1 MKKILTLVF
10 ILGAF
15 FAINAQDN
23 KTSSSALQEVK
34 KLDAEVVR
42 LFQQGK
48 YEEALPI
55 AQKVIQI
62 KEKEL
67 GKDHIETAKAL
78 RNAGFIYYFLNNQK
92 EAEKNFEGALEIF
105 EKLTAP
111 TKEEN
116 LLTADVL
123 ERLAYIKYGFGKR
136 ESMEFFFEK
145 ALLAYEKAGE
155 KDSLKASKILFSLGN
170 LKSAKREFGKA
181 SNLFEQ
187 ALAIRVKKLGEKNSD
202 TIVAFKSSACVL
214 KKDDKEKQIKRIK
227 ETYFPTAELAENG
240 NLKWLEDKTEKDSKS
255 TESGVING
263 KALSLPKPA
272 YPVEARKVRADGSVN
287 VQVEINEKGDVVYAC
302 GAFNTVHRSLIEAA
316 EAAAYG
322 AKFSPALLNGK
333 PVKFSGII
341 VYNFIAP

>member
-1 MKKILTLVF
+1 MKKNLTLVF

-15 FAINAQDN
+15 FAVNAQDS
-23 KTSSSALQEVK
+23 KTSSPASQEVK
-34 KLDAEVVR
+34 NLDAAVVR
-42 LFQQGK
+42 LFQLGK

-55 AQKVIQI
+55 AQKVVQI

-105 EKLTAP
+105 EKQTAP

-187 ALAIRVKKLGEKNSD
+187 ALAIRVKKLGEKHSD
-202 TIVAFKSSACVL
+202 TIDAFSSSACVL
-214 KKDDKEKQIKRIK
+214 KKDNREKEIERIRQ
-227 ETYFPTAELAENG
+227 TYFPAAEFENG
-240 NLKWLEDKTEKDSKS
+240 NLIWLEDKIGKDSKPV
-255 TESGVING
+255 ENEVING
-263 KALSLPKPA
+263 KALSLPKPP
-272 YPVEARKVRADGSVN
+272 YPVEARRLRASGTVN
-287 VQVEINEKGDVVYAC
+287 VQVKINEKGDVVYTC
-302 GAFNTVHRSLIEAA
+302 GAFNSINKSLIEAA

-333 PVKFSGII
+333 PVKFSGVI